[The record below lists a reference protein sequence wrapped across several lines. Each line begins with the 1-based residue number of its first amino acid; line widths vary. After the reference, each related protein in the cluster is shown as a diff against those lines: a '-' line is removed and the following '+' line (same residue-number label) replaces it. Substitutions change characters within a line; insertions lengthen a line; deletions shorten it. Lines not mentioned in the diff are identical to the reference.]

1 MDKKGVFRES
11 LYLFLLFAS
20 LILCNIIIKSKNSEE
35 KVINKISSSLVKIQD
50 RHDSIVIDFKNNF
63 QDIISNPEKFYPI
76 KSTINSNDRDAT
88 NDRSRDAI
96 FCVSTEAI
104 YLFKN
109 DSLIYW
115 NSDLNDPQT
124 LLQINSEKN
133 IFTQGN
139 NQFFITLTQ
148 NDSLKLYTSTPLY
161 YKSSKITNKNI
172 YLPEKING
180 NYEIDFSLNN
190 KQIIFNI
197 NYQAKMNELDSYLL
211 GLLIIVIF
219 IKCLV
224 IAFKQIQNSR
234 KKYLSFLVS
243 SSLIYLI
250 ILLLQN
256 SLFISTSDLF
266 GTSCLNQA
274 CKFSFSLGNLAE
286 FTIFFF
292 ANIMV
297 ISHNITKEVSLKN
310 SSRIV
315 ISRVLFI
322 FVLLT
327 YTYLIY
333 ELISNINIPFSFLE
347 IYNTTINSYIL
358 LILVAALTCSVIII
372 LQALMKIFISEKQ
385 SYLWSIVSFLIIGAI
400 FEIITNKFIGLRF
413 SLTTNIVGILFYISL
428 IWEKKSKLKIK
439 QIVRNI
445 VVITLMTTQLT
456 YILYLIKE
464 NKEYEEM
471 SWFATVIGDESDK
484 KFEDAILKT
493 TEKLKND
500 NNIVTWQKRNEFP
513 SDDSILNYIDRK
525 YFNSD
530 EIKDYYKS
538 VTLCDTSTILILE
551 NLNDYELNCHA
562 LFNEILESNNC
573 KKISDEL
580 TLVDDPTTDSY
591 YILKLDLSP
600 INSKNQNICYIE
612 FYKEYILNYI
622 GIPEIISSS
631 ENVIL
636 PKLVN
641 YSFSCYGENILQY
654 KYGNYNYPNELNN
667 FRYKDEEYVKTR
679 IFKHLI
685 KKIDDNKTVIVTIE
699 KPRFID
705 IVAPFSYIFII
716 LILMYFLNMK
726 LYKKQEI
733 INYQQTLHAKMQ
745 LTIILTLGLSFI
757 VAGITS
763 FIFMRNSLN
772 EKTFEFQYEKN
783 KSLVKNLENDLD
795 KELITEFD
803 YLKNYKENNFI
814 DINIY
819 DLNGN
824 LINTTQPKLFKGF
837 KSKIINRN
845 AYEHIKLKN
854 RSYYSTEEKIDGI
867 KYNSS
872 YFALRDKEGNT
883 QAIINIPYF
892 DNNIKSK
899 INMSNF
905 VITYLNII
913 LVLMGA
919 SALVVIIVTRNTI
932 KPLEIIQDK
941 MQKISLT
948 GKNEEI
954 EWNSKDEIGDLIKI
968 YNKLIKEL
976 EISANKLMRS
986 ERETA
991 WREMAR
997 QVAHEIKNPLTPMK
1011 LNIQFLQMAWDEK
1024 NPDIDRK
1031 LRETTKTLLEQID
1044 ILSNIATAF
1053 SNYAKLP
1060 QKNIEI
1066 LNVKELIINSI
1077 KLYDNLQNIKF
1088 AFVEENESD
1097 YIINSDKNNLSIVFG
1112 NIIKN
1117 AIQAIGKKEDGNITI
1132 KIKDID
1138 KFYNVEISDNG
1149 CGIREEEK
1157 KKIFMPNFTTKS
1169 SGMGVGLSIVYDI
1182 LETLGGSISFESEV
1196 GKGSIFSINIK
1207 K

>member
-1 MDKKGVFRES
+1 MNKKGVFRES

-35 KVINKISSSLVKIQD
+35 NVINKISSSLVKIQD
-50 RHDSIVIDFKNNF
+50 RHDSIAIDFKNNF

-76 KSTINSNDRDAT
+76 KSTINSNA
-88 NDRSRDAI
+88 SRDAKY
-96 FCVSTEAI
+96 CVSTVAI

-115 NSDLNDPQT
+115 NSDLNDPQS

-161 YKSSKITNKNI
+161 YKSPKITNKNI
-172 YLPEKING
+172 YQPEKING
-180 NYEIDFSLNN
+180 NYEIDFTIDN
-190 KQIIFNI
+190 KQINFNI
-197 NYQAKMNELDSYLL
+197 NYQAKMNDLDSYLL
-211 GLLIIVIF
+211 GLLIIAVF

-224 IAFKQIQNSR
+224 IAFNQTQNSR
-234 KKYLSFLVS
+234 KKHLSFLVS
-243 SSLIYLI
+243 SCVIYLI
-250 ILLLQN
+250 IILLQN
-256 SLFISTSDLF
+256 RLFISTSDLF
-266 GTSCLNQA
+266 GTSCLNQG
-274 CKFSFSLGNLAE
+274 CKFSFSLGSLAE
-286 FTIFFF
+286 FTILFF
-292 ANIMV
+292 ANIIV
-297 ISHNITKEVSLKN
+297 ISHNIPKEISLKN
-310 SSRIV
+310 SSRTI
-315 ISRVLFI
+315 ISSALFI

-347 IYNTTINSYIL
+347 IYNTTVNSYIL
-358 LILVAALTCSVIII
+358 LILIAALTCSVIII
-372 LQALMKIFISEKQ
+372 LQALMRIFISEKQ
-385 SYLWSIVSFLIIGAI
+385 SYFWSIVSFLVIGAI
-400 FEIITNKFIGLRF
+400 FEIITNKFIGLKF
-413 SLTTNIVGILFYISL
+413 SIITNIVGILFYLSL

-439 QIVRNI
+439 DIVRNI
-445 VVITLMTTQLT
+445 IVITLMTTQLT

-464 NKEYEEM
+464 NKEYNEM

-484 KFEDAILKT
+484 KFEEAILKT

-500 NNIVTWQKRNEFP
+500 NNIITWQKRNDFP
-513 SDDSILNYIDRK
+513 SDDSILNYIDKK
-525 YFNSD
+525 YFNID
-530 EIKDYYKS
+530 AIKDYYKA
-538 VTLCDTSTILILE
+538 VTICDTSTILFLE
-551 NLNDYELNCHA
+551 NLNYELNCHA
-562 LFNEILESNNC
+562 LFNEILESNHC
-573 KKISDEL
+573 KKISEEL

-600 INSKNQNICYIE
+600 INSKHQNVCYIE

-641 YSFSCYGENILQY
+641 YSFSCYEGNILQY

-685 KKIDDNKTVIVTIE
+685 KKIDDDKTVIVTIE

-716 LILMYFLNMK
+716 LILMYFLNIK
-726 LYKKQEI
+726 LYKKQEND
-733 INYQQTLHAKMQ
+733 NYQQTLHAKMQ

-819 DLNGN
+819 DLNGY
-824 LINTTQPKLFKGF
+824 LINTTQPKLFDGF
-837 KSKIINRN
+837 KSKIINRE
-845 AYEHIKLKN
+845 AYDFIRIKN

-1031 LRETTKTLLEQID
+1031 LRETTNTLLEQID

-1060 QKNIEI
+1060 QKSIETLNI
-1066 LNVKELIINSI
+1066 KELIINTI
-1077 KLYDNLQNIKF
+1077 NLYDNHQNIRF
-1088 AFVEENESD
+1088 AFVEKNGSD

-1132 KIKDID
+1132 KIKDSVE
-1138 KFYNVEISDNG
+1138 FYNVEISDNG

-1196 GKGSIFSINIK
+1196 GKGSIFSIIIK

>member
-1 MDKKGVFRES
+1 MDKRSIFRET
-11 LYLFLLFAS
+11 LC
-20 LILCNIIIKSKNSEE
+20 LILMIMILILSNIIIKSNNSEE
-35 KVINKISSSLVKIQD
+35 RVGEKISSSLVKIQD
-50 RHDSIVIDFKNNF
+50 RHDSIAIDFRNNYR
-63 QDIISNPEKFYPI
+63 DIISNPEKIYP
-76 KSTINSNDRDAT
+76 TNPAFRDAK
-88 NDRSRDAI
+88 

-115 NSDLNDPQT
+115 NSDLNDPKT
-124 LLQINSEKN
+124 LLRVESERN
-133 IFTQGN
+133 IFSQGN
-139 NQFFITLTQ
+139 NQYFLTQ
-148 NDSLKLYTSTPLY
+148 TQIDSLKFFTSTPLY
-161 YKSSKITNKNI
+161 YKNSSISSKNI
-172 YLPEKING
+172 YLPEKLNG
-180 NYEIDFSLNN
+180 TYEIDFAINN
-190 KQIIFNI
+190 GRLDFNI
-197 NYQAKMNELDSYLL
+197 EYQAKMNDIDSYWL
-211 GLLIIVIF
+211 GLLLIVIF
-219 IKCLV
+219 VNGLV
-224 IAFKQIQNSR
+224 ISYQLIYKFRNGR
-234 KKYLSFLVS
+234 KKYVLFFLAS
-243 SSLIYLI
+243 SVIYLI
-250 ILLLQN
+250 IMLLQN
-256 SLFISTSDLF
+256 SLFITTSELF
-266 GTSCLNQA
+266 GTSCLNQG
-274 CKFSFSLGNLAE
+274 CKFSFSLGSLAE

-292 ANIMV
+292 ANI
-297 ISHNITKEVSLKN
+297 IALAHNITKEISLKN
-310 SSRIV
+310 SSRII
-315 ISRVLFI
+315 ISSSIFI
-322 FVLLT
+322 FILLI
-327 YTYLIY
+327 YTYLVY
-333 ELISNINIPFSFLE
+333 ELISNINIPFAFLE

-358 LILVAALTCSVIII
+358 LILIAALTCSVIII

-385 SYLWSIVSFLIIGAI
+385 SYFWSIAAFLIIGAI
-400 FEIITNKFIGLRF
+400 YEIIADKFIGLRF
-413 SLTTNIVGILFYISL
+413 SIITNVVGILFYL
-428 IWEKKSKLKIK
+428 ILVWEKKSRSSIK
-439 QIVRNI
+439 EIVRNI
-445 VVITLMTTQLT
+445 IVITLMTTQLT
-456 YILYLIKE
+456 YIFYLIKE
-464 NKEYEEM
+464 NKEYDEM
-471 SWFATVIGDESDK
+471 SWFAAVIGDESDK

-493 TEKLKND
+493 TENIKND
-500 NNIVTWQKRNEFP
+500 SNIITWQKKNEFP
-513 SDDSILNYIDRK
+513 SDDSILNYLNQK
-525 YFNSD
+525 YFNIY
-530 EIKDYYKS
+530 EIQDYYKS
-538 VTLCDTSTILILE
+538 VTLCDTSTILIIE
-551 NLNDYELNCHA
+551 NQNDYELNCNK
-562 LFNEILESNNC
+562 LFNEILDNNIT

-591 YILKLDLSP
+591 YILRLDLSP
-600 INSKNQNICYIE
+600 IDSNYLNVCYIE

-622 GIPEIISSS
+622 GIPEIISAS

-641 YSFSCYGENILQY
+641 YSFSCYRENILQY

-667 FRYKDEEYVKTR
+667 FKYKDEEYVKTK

-685 KKIDDNKTVIVTIE
+685 KKIDDDKTIIVTIE

-716 LILMYFLNMK
+716 LILMYFFNVK
-726 LYKKQEI
+726 LYKRQEI

-783 KSLVKNLENDLD
+783 KSLVKNLEHDLD
-795 KELITEFD
+795 KELIAEYD

-824 LINTTQPKLFKGF
+824 LINTTQPKLFDGF
-837 KSKIINRN
+837 KSKIINRE

-854 RSYYSTEEKIDGI
+854 RSYYSSEEELDGI

-872 YFALRDKEGNT
+872 YFALRDNEGNT

-899 INMSNF
+899 TNMSNF

-932 KPLEIIQDK
+932 KPLKIIQDK
-941 MQKISLT
+941 MEKISLT
-948 GKNEEI
+948 GKNETI

-1024 NPDIDRK
+1024 NPDIDKK
-1031 LRETTKTLLEQID
+1031 LKETTNTLLEQID

-1060 QKNIEI
+1060 QKNIET
-1066 LNVKELIINSI
+1066 LNIKDLIINTVN
-1077 KLYDNLQNIKF
+1077 LYDNHQNVKF
-1088 AFVEENESD
+1088 DFVEENESD

-1117 AIQAIGKKEDGNITI
+1117 AIQAIGKKEDGRIII
-1132 KIKDID
+1132 KIKDVND
-1138 KFYNVEISDNG
+1138 YYNIEIIDNG
-1149 CGIREEEK
+1149 CGIKDEEK

-1182 LETLGGSISFESEV
+1182 LETLGGSIGFESEV
-1196 GKGSIFSINIK
+1196 GIGSVFRINIK

>member
-11 LYLFLLFAS
+11 LCLFLLFAS

-35 KVINKISSSLVKIQD
+35 NVINKISFSLVKIQD
-50 RHDSIVIDFKNNF
+50 RHDSIAIDFKNNF
-63 QDIISNPEKFYPI
+63 QDIILNPEKFYPI
-76 KSTINSNDRDAT
+76 KSTINSND
-88 NDRSRDAI
+88 SRDAKY
-96 FCVSTEAI
+96 CVSTTEAI

-115 NSDLNDPQT
+115 NSDLNDPQS

-172 YLPEKING
+172 YQPEKING
-180 NYEIDFSLNN
+180 NYEIDFTIDNE
-190 KQIIFNI
+190 QINFNI
-197 NYQAKMNELDSYLL
+197 NYQAKMNDLDSYLL
-211 GLLIIVIF
+211 GLLIIAIF

-224 IAFKQIQNSR
+224 IAFNQTQNCR
-234 KKYLSFLVS
+234 KKHLSFLVS
-243 SSLIYLI
+243 SCVIYLI
-250 ILLLQN
+250 IILLQN
-256 SLFISTSDLF
+256 RLFISTSDLF
-266 GTSCLNQA
+266 GTSCLNQG
-274 CKFSFSLGNLAE
+274 CKFSFSLGSLAE
-286 FTIFFF
+286 FTILFF
-292 ANIMV
+292 ANIIV
-297 ISHNITKEVSLKN
+297 ISHDIPKEISLKN
-310 SSRIV
+310 SSRTI
-315 ISRVLFI
+315 ISCALFI

-358 LILVAALTCSVIII
+358 LILIAALTCSVIII

-385 SYLWSIVSFLIIGAI
+385 SYLWSIISFLIIGAV
-400 FEIITNKFIGLRF
+400 FEIITNKFIGLKF
-413 SLTTNIVGILFYISL
+413 SIITNIVGILFYLSL

-439 QIVRNI
+439 DIVRNI
-445 VVITLMTTQLT
+445 IVITLMTTQLT

-464 NKEYEEM
+464 NKEYNEM
-471 SWFATVIGDESDK
+471 SWFANVIGDESDK
-484 KFEDAILKT
+484 NFEEAILKT

-500 NNIVTWQKRNEFP
+500 NNIITWQKRNNFP
-513 SDDSILNYIDRK
+513 SDDSILNYIDKK
-525 YFNSD
+525 YFNLD
-530 EIKDYYKS
+530 AIKDYYKA
-538 VTLCDTSTILILE
+538 VTLCDTSTILLLE
-551 NLNDYELNCHA
+551 NLNYELNCHA
-562 LFNEILESNNC
+562 LFNEILESNHC

-600 INSKNQNICYIE
+600 IDSKYQNICYIE

-641 YSFSCYGENILQY
+641 YSFSCYEGNILQY

-716 LILMYFLNMK
+716 LILMYFLNIK
-726 LYKKQEI
+726 LYKKQEND
-733 INYQQTLHAKMQ
+733 NYQQTLHAKMQ

-772 EKTFEFQYEKN
+772 EKSFEFQYEKN

-819 DLNGN
+819 DLNGD
-824 LINTTQPKLFKGF
+824 LINTTQPKLFDGF
-837 KSKIINRN
+837 KSKIINRE
-845 AYEHIKLKN
+845 AYDFIRIKN

-1031 LRETTKTLLEQID
+1031 LRETTNTLLEQID

-1066 LNVKELIINSI
+1066 LNIKELIINTI
-1077 KLYDNLQNIKF
+1077 NLYDNQQNIKF
-1088 AFVEENESD
+1088 KFVEENESD

-1117 AIQAIGKKEDGNITI
+1117 AIQAIGKKEDGNILI

-1138 KFYNVEISDNG
+1138 EFYNVEISDNG

-1196 GKGSIFSINIK
+1196 GKGSIFSIIIK

>member
-1 MDKKGVFRES
+1 MDKKGIFRES
-11 LYLFLLFAS
+11 LC
-20 LILCNIIIKSKNSEE
+20 LILMIMLLIFSNIIIKSKNSEE
-35 KVINKISSSLVKIQD
+35 RVVEKISASLESIQSK
-50 RHDSIVIDFKNNF
+50 HDSLALAFKNNF
-63 QDIISNPEKFYPI
+63 KSIIEKPEDFYPANEE
-76 KSTINSNDRDAT
+76 NSL
-88 NDRSRDAI
+88 
-96 FCVSTEAI
+96 AI

-115 NSDLNDPQT
+115 NSDLNDPKS
-124 LLQINSEKN
+124 LLKTDSEKS
-133 IFTQGN
+133 IFSQGN
-139 NQFFITLTQ
+139 NKFFLTLSQ
-148 NDSLKLYTSTPLY
+148 NDSLKLFTSTPLY
-161 YKSSKITNKNI
+161 YKNPNISGNNI

-180 NYEIDFSLNN
+180 TYDIDFLTKDN
-190 KQIIFNI
+190 KINFNI
-197 NYQAKMNELDSYLL
+197 NYQAKMNSLDSYLL
-211 GLLIIVIF
+211 GILLIIIF
-219 IKCLV
+219 ISSLSF
-224 IAFKQIQNSR
+224 AYKQIQNLKSS
-234 KKYLSFLVS
+234 KNKYALFFITSCF
-243 SSLIYLI
+243 IYLI
-250 ILLLQN
+250 IIFLQN
-256 SLFISTSDLF
+256 SLFLSTSDLF
-266 GTSCLNQA
+266 GTSCLNQG
-274 CKFSFSLGNLAE
+274 CKFSFSLGSLAE

-292 ANIMV
+292 ANI
-297 ISHNITKEVSLKN
+297 IALTPCITKEISLKN
-310 SSRIV
+310 SSRII
-315 ISRVLFI
+315 ISSSIFI
-322 FVLLT
+322 FILLI

-333 ELISNINIPFSFLE
+333 ELISNINIPFAFLE

-358 LILVAALTCSVIII
+358 LILIAALTCAVIII
-372 LQALMKIFISEKQ
+372 LQTLMKIFISEEQ
-385 SYLWSIVSFLIIGAI
+385 SYLWSIAAFLIIGAVY
-400 FEIITNKFIGLRF
+400 EIIVNKFIGLRF
-413 SLTTNIVGILFYISL
+413 SMITNIVGILFYLSL
-428 IWEKKSKLKIK
+428 IWEKKSKSKIK
-439 QIVRNI
+439 NIIRNI
-445 VVITLMTTQLT
+445 IVITLMTTQLT

-471 SWFATVIGDESDK
+471 SWFATVVGDESDK
-484 KFEDAILKT
+484 EFEDAVLKSID
-493 TEKLKND
+493 KLKND
-500 NNIVTWQKRNEFP
+500 DNIITWQKRNDFP
-513 SDDSILNYIDRK
+513 SDDSILNYLNEK
-525 YFNSD
+525 YFNID
-530 EIKDYYKS
+530 ELKDYYKA

-551 NLNDYELNCHA
+551 TLNDYEFNCNA
-562 LFNEILESNNC
+562 LFNEILESNPS
-573 KKISDEL
+573 KKISEEL

-591 YILKLDLSP
+591 YILRLDLSP
-600 INSKNQNICYIE
+600 IDSNHINICYIE
-612 FYKEYILNYI
+612 FYKEYILNHI
-622 GIPEIISSS
+622 GIPEIITSS

-641 YSFSCYGENILQY
+641 YSFSCYEENILQY
-654 KYGNYNYPNELNN
+654 KYGNYNYPNEFNN
-667 FRYKDEEYVKTR
+667 FRYKDEEYVKTK

-685 KKIDDNKTVIVTIE
+685 KKIDENKTIIVTIE

-716 LILMYFLNMK
+716 LILMYFLNIK

-757 VAGITS
+757 VAGLTS

-772 EKTFEFQYEKN
+772 EKAFEFQYEKN
-783 KSLVKNLENDLD
+783 KSIVKNLEEDLD
-795 KELITEFD
+795 KELITEYD

-824 LINTTQPKLFKGF
+824 LINTTQPKLFDGF
-837 KSKIINRN
+837 KSNIINRK
-845 AYEHIKLKN
+845 AYEYIKLKN
-854 RSYYSTEEKIDGI
+854 RFYYSNEEEINGI

-872 YFALRDKEGNT
+872 YFPLKDKEGNT

-932 KPLEIIQDK
+932 KPLKIIQDK

-954 EWNSKDEIGDLIKI
+954 EWNSQDEIGDLIRI
-968 YNKLIKEL
+968 YNNLIKEL
-976 EISANKLMRS
+976 EVSANKLMRS

-1031 LRETTKTLLEQID
+1031 LRETTNTLLEQID

-1060 QKNIEI
+1060 QKNIETFNI
-1066 LNVKELIINSI
+1066 KELIVNTIN
-1077 KLYDNLQNIKF
+1077 LYDNHNNIKF

-1117 AIQAIGKKEDGNITI
+1117 AIQAIGKKEDGNILI
-1132 KIKDID
+1132 RIKDVN
-1138 KFYNVEISDNG
+1138 KYYNIEISDNG
-1149 CGIREEEK
+1149 CGIREEVK

-1182 LETLGGSISFESEV
+1182 LETLESDISFESEL
-1196 GKGSIFSINIK
+1196 GKGTVFKINIK

>member
-35 KVINKISSSLVKIQD
+35 NVINKISSSLIKIQD
-50 RHDSIVIDFKNNF
+50 RHDSIAIDFKNNF

-76 KSTINSNDRDAT
+76 KPTINSNDRDAKY
-88 NDRSRDAI
+88 R
-96 FCVSTEAI
+96 VSTEAI

-115 NSDLNDPQT
+115 NSDLNDPQS

-172 YLPEKING
+172 YQPEKING
-180 NYEIDFSLNN
+180 NYEIDFTIDN
-190 KQIIFNI
+190 KQINFNI
-197 NYQAKMNELDSYLL
+197 NYQAKMNDLDSYLL
-211 GLLIIVIF
+211 GLLIIAIF

-224 IAFKQIQNSR
+224 IAFNQTQNSR
-234 KKYLSFLVS
+234 KKHLSFLVS
-243 SSLIYLI
+243 SCVIYLI
-250 ILLLQN
+250 IILLQN
-256 SLFISTSDLF
+256 NLFISTSDLF
-266 GTSCLNQA
+266 GTSCLNQG
-274 CKFSFSLGNLAE
+274 CKFSFSLGSLAE
-286 FTIFFF
+286 FTILFF
-292 ANIMV
+292 ANIIV
-297 ISHNITKEVSLKN
+297 ISHNITKEISLKN
-310 SSRIV
+310 SSRII
-315 ISRVLFI
+315 ISSALFI

-358 LILVAALTCSVIII
+358 LILIAALTCSVIII

-385 SYLWSIVSFLIIGAI
+385 SYFWSIVSFLVIGAI
-400 FEIITNKFIGLRF
+400 FEIITNKFIGLKF
-413 SLTTNIVGILFYISL
+413 SIITNIVGILFYLSL
-428 IWEKKSKLKIK
+428 IWEKKSRLKIK
-439 QIVRNI
+439 DIVRNI
-445 VVITLMTTQLT
+445 IVITLMTTQLT

-464 NKEYEEM
+464 NKEYNEM

-484 KFEDAILKT
+484 KFEEAILKA
-493 TEKLKND
+493 TEKIKND
-500 NNIVTWQKRNEFP
+500 NNIITWQKRNDFP
-513 SDDSILNYIDRK
+513 SDDSILNYIDKK
-525 YFNSD
+525 YLNLD
-530 EIKDYYKS
+530 AIKEYYKA
-538 VTLCDTSTILILE
+538 VTLCDTSTILLLE
-551 NLNDYELNCHA
+551 NLNYELNCHA
-562 LFNEILESNNC
+562 LFNEILESNHC
-573 KKISDEL
+573 KKISEEL

-600 INSKNQNICYIE
+600 IDSKHQNICYIE

-641 YSFSCYGENILQY
+641 YSFSCYEGNILQY

-716 LILMYFLNMK
+716 LILMYFLNIK
-726 LYKKQEI
+726 LYKKQEND
-733 INYQQTLHAKMQ
+733 NYQQTLHAKMQ

-772 EKTFEFQYEKN
+772 EKSFEFQYEKN
-783 KSLVKNLENDLD
+783 KSLVKNLGNDLD

-819 DLNGN
+819 DLNGY
-824 LINTTQPKLFKGF
+824 LINTTQPKLFDGF
-837 KSKIINRN
+837 KSKIINRE
-845 AYEHIKLKN
+845 AYDFIRIKN

-1031 LRETTKTLLEQID
+1031 LRETTNTLLEQID

-1060 QKNIEI
+1060 QKNIET
-1066 LNVKELIINSI
+1066 LNIKELIINTI
-1077 KLYDNLQNIKF
+1077 NLYDNQQNIRF
-1088 AFVEENESD
+1088 AFIEENESD

-1117 AIQAIGKKEDGNITI
+1117 AIQAIGKKEDGNIII

-1138 KFYNVEISDNG
+1138 EFYNVEITDNG

-1182 LETLGGSISFESEV
+1182 LETLGGNISFESEV